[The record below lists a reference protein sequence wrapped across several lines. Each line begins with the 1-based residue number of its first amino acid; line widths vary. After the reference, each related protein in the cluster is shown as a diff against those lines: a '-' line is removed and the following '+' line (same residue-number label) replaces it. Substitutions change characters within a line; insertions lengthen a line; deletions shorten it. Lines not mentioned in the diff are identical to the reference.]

1 MEQLNTAL
9 NGSINV
15 IVVFTLLLLA
25 STLTLL
31 VGAVM
36 TLVPQVNRTLGAFE
50 RLANTVEVELEP
62 TLTEANK
69 LLGGVLKLQNIA
81 QSSVA
86 GVQTK
91 VEDVTGSLTKVADG
105 AKKQTSVWG
114 AGLTAGITA
123 YLEGKADNKGHE
135 TSKRSEGKK
144 TSIDRGEKNVG
155 LNR

>member
-25 STLTLL
+25 LSLISL
-31 VGAVM
+31 AFAAM
-36 TLVPQVNRTLGAFE
+36 TIVPQINRTLGAFE
-50 RLANTVEVELEP
+50 RLATTVEAELEP
-62 TLTEANK
+62 TLSEANK

-91 VEDVTGSLTKVADG
+91 VEDVTGNLTKVADG
-105 AKKQTSVWG
+105 AKKHTSVWG
-114 AGLTAGITA
+114 AGLAAGITA
-123 YLEGKADNKGHE
+123 YLEGKSDSKDNE
-135 TSKRSEGKK
+135 TPKRSEGNK
-144 TSIDRGEKNVG
+144 TGIDRGEKNVG

>member
-25 STLTLL
+25 SSLTLL

-36 TLVPQVNRTLGAFE
+36 TLVPQANRTLGAFE
-50 RLANTVEVELEP
+50 RLASTVEAELEP
-62 TLTEANK
+62 TLAEANK
-69 LLGGVLKLQNIA
+69 LIGSVLKLQNIA
-81 QSSVA
+81 QNSVA

-91 VEDVTGSLTKVADG
+91 VEDVTGSIGRVADG

-114 AGLTAGITA
+114 AGLAAGITA
-123 YLEGKADNKGHE
+123 YLEAKPE
-135 TSKRSEGKK
+135 RSEQPKRSDGNKASK
-144 TSIDRGEKNVG
+144 DRGEQNVG
-155 LNR
+155 HNR